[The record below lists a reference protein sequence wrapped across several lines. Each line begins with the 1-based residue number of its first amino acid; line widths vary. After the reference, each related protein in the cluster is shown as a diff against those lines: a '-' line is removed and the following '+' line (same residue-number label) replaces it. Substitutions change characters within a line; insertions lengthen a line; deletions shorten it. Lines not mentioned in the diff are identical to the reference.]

1 MSLNFIRHLAFELSF
16 YHSPEDV
23 QLVFFFN
30 KEKDIEKQSDIINDY
45 MFLPHA
51 NELFDGLSQFVFD
64 EKSAGEVYSQLQS
77 IISERVKSN
86 SSDEPDSNSLS
97 EKVTQI
103 ICFVLDDY
111 DIKEKAFQN
120 IFLKHL
126 KKEKTMKIL

>member
-1 MSLNFIRHLAFELSF
+1 
-16 YHSPEDV
+16 
-23 QLVFFFN
+23 
-30 KEKDIEKQSDIINDY
+30 

-111 DIKEKAFQN
+111 DIKEKAF
-120 IFLKHL
+120 F
-126 KKEKTMKIL
+126 KIYS